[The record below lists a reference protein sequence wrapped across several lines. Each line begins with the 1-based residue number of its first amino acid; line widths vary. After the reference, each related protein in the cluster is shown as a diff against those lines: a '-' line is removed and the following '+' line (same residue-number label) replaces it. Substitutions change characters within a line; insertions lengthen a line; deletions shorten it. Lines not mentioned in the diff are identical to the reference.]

1 MDKALEELRLL
12 IASCSESGEIS
23 KTDMEMLTVRAR
35 IMGLTPEELDVL
47 IKSSGQNSVYDIN
60 NVNEKFFAPKV
71 VHIVVALVLVIVIA
85 VLVYI
90 SLYVSASEDSRNSA
104 YLSLGDKPVTEVDL
118 YHLYSGTYDG
128 KSVLITVKDVKSDRG
143 RYVVTF
149 DIKCDFVPVAQ
160 NCRCFVNLD
169 DSTFEFEE
177 SEIVAK
183 KFPLGTGTIK
193 RSATGKVVF
202 QHSAGLYELLQ
213 L

>member
-12 IASCSESGEIS
+12 IASCSKSGEIS
-23 KTDMEMLTVRAR
+23 KPDMEMLTVRAR

-47 IKSSGQNSVYDIN
+47 IKSSGQHSEYDMDN
-60 NVNEKFFAPKV
+60 MNEKFFAPKV
-71 VHIVVALVLVIVIA
+71 VHIVVAVVIAIVVA

-90 SLYVSASEDSRNSA
+90 GLYVTASEDSKNSA
-104 YLSLGDKPVTEVDL
+104 YLSLGDKPITEVDL
-118 YHLYSGTYDG
+118 YHLYSGSYDG
-128 KSVLITVKDVKSDRG
+128 KSVLVTVKDVKNDHG

-160 NCRCFVNLD
+160 NCKCYVNLD
-169 DSTFEFEE
+169 EKTFEFEE
-177 SEIVAK
+177 LESVAK
-183 KFPLGTGTIK
+183 KFPLGSGTIK

-202 QHSAGLYELLQ
+202 LHSSGLYELLQ